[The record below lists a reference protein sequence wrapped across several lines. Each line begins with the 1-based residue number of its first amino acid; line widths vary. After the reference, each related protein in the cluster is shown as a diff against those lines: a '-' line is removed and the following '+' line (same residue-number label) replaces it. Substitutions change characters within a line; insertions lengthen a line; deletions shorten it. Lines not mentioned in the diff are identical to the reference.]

1 MSERE
6 NFLARWSRRKQAA
19 VQAAEEACAQEQGE
33 ESSPAQGLS
42 VGTEDAASD
51 RAATSNPSP
60 PELGSTRVRHVN
72 LPKSDESDFGW
83 GGERPE
89 PAACPHSP
97 DRAPSL
103 DLSQLPAIES
113 ITAETDISGFLA
125 PGVPTELTRAALR
138 RAWSADPRI
147 RDFIG
152 PSENSWDFNAPGAM
166 GGFGPLEMTDEL
178 RRQILQMV
186 GRGLDAPDAAD
197 STTKADPEQSVEQ
210 QRGQSITMDAAVPTA
225 HGQEI
230 AQESIAQVSQPIIE
244 PAREA
249 QSPGADEND
258 DRARAD
264 VRRSHGGALP
274 R

>member
-19 VQAAEEACAQEQGE
+19 VQVAEEASAQEQGE
-33 ESSPAQGLS
+33 ESSPAQGLR
-42 VGTEDAASD
+42 VGTEDGGSD
-51 RAATSNPSP
+51 QAPTPDPSP

-83 GGERPE
+83 GGERAE
-89 PAACPHSP
+89 PAARSGTHSP
-97 DRAPSL
+97 NRAPSL

-113 ITAETDISGFLA
+113 ITADTDISGFLA
-125 PGVPTELTRAALR
+125 PGVPAELTRAALR

-152 PSENSWDFNAPGAM
+152 LSENSWDFNAPDAM

-197 STTKADPEQSVEQ
+197 PTTKADPEQPVEQ
-210 QRGQSITMDAAVPTA
+210 RPDQSLTTDAAVPTA

-230 AQESIAQVSQPIIE
+230 AHVSQPIIE

-249 QSPGADEND
+249 QSLGQDEND
-258 DRARAD
+258 DRARPV

>member
-19 VQAAEEACAQEQGE
+19 VQVAEEASAQEQGE
-33 ESSPAQGLS
+33 ESSPAQGLR
-42 VGTEDAASD
+42 VGTEDGGSD
-51 RAATSNPSP
+51 QAATPDPSP
-60 PELGSTRVRHVN
+60 QR
-72 LPKSDESDFGW
+72 
-83 GGERPE
+83 GGERTE
-89 PAACPHSP
+89 PAARSGTHSP
-97 DRAPSL
+97 NRAPSL

-113 ITAETDISGFLA
+113 ITAQTDISGFLA

-152 PSENSWDFNAPGAM
+152 PSENSWDFNAPDAM

-186 GRGLDAPDAAD
+186 GRSLDAPDAAD
-197 STTKADPEQSVEQ
+197 PTTKADPEQPVEQ
-210 QRGQSITMDAAVPTA
+210 RPDQSLTTDAAVPTA

-230 AQESIAQVSQPIIE
+230 AHVSQPIIE

-249 QSPGADEND
+249 QSLGPDEND
-258 DRARAD
+258 DRARPV

>member
-19 VQAAEEACAQEQGE
+19 VQVAEEASAQEQGE
-33 ESSPAQGLS
+33 ESSPAQGLR
-42 VGTEDAASD
+42 VGTEDGGSD
-51 RAATSNPSP
+51 QAATPDPSP
-60 PELGSTRVRHVN
+60 QG
-72 LPKSDESDFGW
+72 
-83 GGERPE
+83 GGERTE
-89 PAACPHSP
+89 PAARSGTHSP
-97 DRAPSL
+97 NRAPSL

-113 ITAETDISGFLA
+113 ITAQTDISGFLA

-152 PSENSWDFNAPGAM
+152 PSENSWDFNAPDAM

-197 STTKADPEQSVEQ
+197 PTTKADPEQPVEQ
-210 QRGQSITMDAAVPTA
+210 RPDQSLTTDAAVPTA
-225 HGQEI
+225 HGQE
-230 AQESIAQVSQPIIE
+230 IAQVSQPIIE

-249 QSPGADEND
+249 QSLGQDEND
-258 DRARAD
+258 DRARPV

>member
-19 VQAAEEACAQEQGE
+19 VQAAEEAGAQEQGE
-33 ESSPAQGLS
+33 ESSPAQGLG
-42 VGTEDAASD
+42 VGTEDSASD
-51 RAATSNPSP
+51 RAATPNSSP
-60 PELGSTRVRHVN
+60 QG
-72 LPKSDESDFGW
+72 
-83 GGERPE
+83 GGERAE
-89 PAACPHSP
+89 PAACTHSRN
-97 DRAPSL
+97 RAPSL

-210 QRGQSITMDAAVPTA
+210 QRGQSITTDAAVPTA

-249 QSPGADEND
+249 QSPGPDEND